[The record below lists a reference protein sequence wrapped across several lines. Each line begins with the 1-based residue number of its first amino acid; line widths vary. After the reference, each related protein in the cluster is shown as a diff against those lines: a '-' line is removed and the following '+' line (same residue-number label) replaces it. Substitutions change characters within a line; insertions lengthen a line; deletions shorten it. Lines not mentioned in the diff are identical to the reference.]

1 LRGTP
6 SRLAARFRAAI
17 ARVRGETS
25 IAVSALSTLSLRI
38 VGSGLTLLTTLVI
51 ARGLGPSNQGT
62 YASVI
67 FLWVLAV
74 LLFGL
79 GVQWVNATF
88 AGRDPYQMP
97 SFVTNSIIF
106 VLLSGVLTGVA
117 IVVLQVVNVA
127 GHRDLVD
134 GARSVLPWV
143 PLGVGVAALDGLLW
157 GSNRLIVRNSIVS
170 VIGPLAILLAMIL
183 EVYVWRAGL
192 NGAMSA
198 WLSGYGLMALIASV
212 IIARSCPRL
221 AIPDFSLLRAG
232 LWFGA
237 RSTVSHIVG
246 TLNFQFDILLVAL
259 LIGVHAAGPYAVIE
273 TLSNLLFFIPT
284 SISVALLP
292 VIARETDATRATE
305 WVNRALRISLF
316 FGFGGAIFLAV
327 ATRLG
332 LSLYG
337 PDYSQ
342 AWLPLL
348 ALLPGVAFS
357 SMAHITTVY
366 WSSYA
371 LKPEINLYVVAVS
384 LVIDV
389 LADLLLIPRLGLLGA
404 GIGATLGYST
414 MTLCTLSL
422 FWHRSG
428 CRPIE
433 SLLPKRSDFSA
444 GFHMVRRILAPSA
457 A

>member
-1 LRGTP
+1 MKGTP
-6 SRLAARFRAAI
+6 SRPTVSSLAGT
-17 ARVRGETS
+17 ARVGGETP
-25 IAVSALSTLSLRI
+25 IAIGALSTLGLRI
-38 VGSGLTLLTTLVI
+38 AGSGLTLLTTLVI

-74 LLFGL
+74 LLLGL

-106 VLLSGVLTGVA
+106 VLLSGILTGVA

-127 GHRDLVD
+127 GHRDLLS
-134 GARSVLPWV
+134 GARFVLPWV

-183 EVYVWRAGL
+183 EVSVWRAGL

-198 WLSGYGLMALIASV
+198 LLSGYGLMALIASAV
-212 IIARSCPRL
+212 IVRSCPRL
-221 AIPDFSLLRAG
+221 AIPDFRLLRMG
-232 LWFGA
+232 VWFGA
-237 RSTVSHIVG
+237 RSTVSHLVG

-273 TLSNLLFFIPT
+273 TLSNLLFFIPA
-284 SISVALLP
+284 SIGVALLP

-371 LKPEINLYVVAVS
+371 LKPEINLYVVTLS

-389 LADLLLIPRLGLLGA
+389 LADLLLIPRLGILGA

-422 FWHRSG
+422 FWHKSG
-428 CRPIE
+428 SRPFD

-444 GFHMVRRILAPSA
+444 GVHLVRRILAPSA

>member
-1 LRGTP
+1 MKGTH
-6 SRLAARFRAAI
+6 SRLTTSFLAATS
-17 ARVRGETS
+17 RVGGETP
-25 IAVSALSTLSLRI
+25 IAVGAVWTLGLRI
-38 VGSGLTLLTTLVI
+38 AGSGLTLLTTFVI

-62 YASVI
+62 YASLI
-67 FLWVLAV
+67 FLWLLAV
-74 LLFGL
+74 LVFGV

-88 AGRDPYQMP
+88 AGRDPSQLP
-97 SFVTNSIIF
+97 SFVTNSLVF
-106 VLLSGVLTGVA
+106 VLLSGILTGIA
-117 IVVLQVVNVA
+117 IVILQFVNGL
-127 GHRDLVD
+127 GHRDLLGGV
-134 GARSVLPWV
+134 AFVLPWV

-157 GSNRLIVRNSIVS
+157 GSNRLMIRNSIVS
-170 VIGPLAILLAMIL
+170 VIGPLAILVAMIL
-183 EVYVWRAGL
+183 EVSVWRAGL
-192 NGAMSA
+192 NGAMMA
-198 WLSGYGLMALIASV
+198 WLSGYGVMAVIAAGF
-212 IIARSCPRL
+212 ILRSCPRL
-221 AIPDFSLLRAG
+221 AVPDFGLLRTG

-237 RSTVSHIVG
+237 RSTVSHLVG
-246 TLNFQFDILLVAL
+246 TMNLQFDILLVAL

-292 VIARETDATRATE
+292 VIARETDTPRATE
-305 WVNRALRISLF
+305 WINRALRISLF
-316 FGFGGAIFLAV
+316 FGFGGAILLAL
-327 ATRLG
+327 ATRVG

-337 PDYSQ
+337 PAYSE

-357 SMAHITTVY
+357 SMSHITTVY

-371 LKPEINLYVVAVS
+371 LKPEINLYVVALS
-384 LVIDV
+384 LVIDI

-428 CRPIE
+428 CPPVE

-444 GFHMVRRILAPSA
+444 GVHLVRRILAPSA